1 MKIERDVMKVLMFCR
16 WGPFLNK
23 TGTEIMRKENV
34 RGFTYFSILYFL
46 KISFLFSA

>member
-34 RGFTYFSILYFL
+34 RGFTYFFYT
-46 KISFLFSA
+46 LFFKNFFSL